1 MKNKEIILGIIFLIL
16 LNIYISFETINPIN
30 KYFKYISEYDNY
42 ILKISK
48 DNKMLTNE
56 DYEYLKNKNDL
67 TIYKEI
73 KNDAIKM
80 KELDDINVNIVE
92 YSISELTPRIIID
105 SSLKDN
111 EVKLSSVLYN
121 YINEYGYYDNSVY
134 KQIKDNKIEINNK
147 LYDIVTFEL
156 EIPDEIKEITFNDY
170 LDSSSKKVD
179 MFLETN
185 YNYIYINNQSE
196 NDYVYFHT
204 DEIEKVEEIYNTII
218 NEGYKVGISDDVN
231 AIKEIQSGLRIIVIG
246 LILISLLFYVLQVN
260 NEIIRSKKK
269 RKTYLLKH
277 NLNYTFVFGTILSIA
292 FIGIIN
298 IYFNNM
304 LSLINNVM
312 NFNLYNIITIVLCY
326 LILNC
331 VFSLMMKR
339 KRNS

>member
-1 MKNKEIILGIIFLIL
+1 MKNKGIILGIIFLIL

-48 DNKMLTNE
+48 DDKMLTNE

-73 KNDAIKM
+73 NNDAIKM

-147 LYDIVTFEL
+147 LYDVVTFEL

-218 NEGYKVGISDDVN
+218 SEGYKAGISDDVN
-231 AIKEIQSGLRIIVIG
+231 AIKEFQSSLRIIVIG

-269 RKTYLLKH
+269 RKTYLLKR

-326 LILNC
+326 LILNY

>member
-1 MKNKEIILGIIFLIL
+1 MKNKGIILGIIFLIL

-48 DNKMLTNE
+48 DDKMLTNE

-73 KNDAIKM
+73 KNDAIKT

-111 EVKLSSVLYN
+111 EVKLNSVLYN

-218 NEGYKVGISDDVN
+218 SEGYKVGISDDVN
-231 AIKEIQSGLRIIVIG
+231 AIKEFQSSLRIIVIG

-292 FIGIIN
+292 FIGVIN

-326 LILNC
+326 LILNY

>member
-1 MKNKEIILGIIFLIL
+1 MKNKGIILGIIFLIL

-48 DNKMLTNE
+48 DDKMLTNE

-218 NEGYKVGISDDVN
+218 SEGYKVGISDDVN
-231 AIKEIQSGLRIIVIG
+231 AIKEFQSSLRIIVIG

-277 NLNYTFVFGTILSIA
+277 NLNYTFVFGIILSIA
-292 FIGIIN
+292 FIGVIN

-326 LILNC
+326 LILNY

>member
-1 MKNKEIILGIIFLIL
+1 MKNKGIILGIIFLIL

-48 DNKMLTNE
+48 DDKMLTNE

-73 KNDAIKM
+73 NNDAIKM

-218 NEGYKVGISDDVN
+218 SEGYKVGISDDVN
-231 AIKEIQSGLRIIVIG
+231 AIKEFQSSLRIIVIG

-269 RKTYLLKH
+269 RKTYLLKR

-312 NFNLYNIITIVLCY
+312 NFNLYNIIKIVLCY
-326 LILNC
+326 LILNY

>member
-1 MKNKEIILGIIFLIL
+1 MKNKGIILGIIFLIL

-48 DNKMLTNE
+48 DDKMLTNE

-73 KNDAIKM
+73 NNDAIKM

-147 LYDIVTFEL
+147 LYDVVTFEL

-218 NEGYKVGISDDVN
+218 SEGYKAGISDDVN
-231 AIKEIQSGLRIIVIG
+231 AIKEFQSSLRIIVIG

-326 LILNC
+326 LILNY

>member
-1 MKNKEIILGIIFLIL
+1 MKNKGIILGIIFLIL

-42 ILKISK
+42 ILKIRK
-48 DNKMLTNE
+48 DDKMLTNE

-73 KNDAIKM
+73 NNDAIKM

-147 LYDIVTFEL
+147 LYDVVTFEL

-218 NEGYKVGISDDVN
+218 SEGYKVGISDDVN
-231 AIKEIQSGLRIIVIG
+231 AIKEFQSSLRIIVIG

-326 LILNC
+326 LILNY

>member
-1 MKNKEIILGIIFLIL
+1 MKNKGIILGIIFLIL

-48 DNKMLTNE
+48 DDKMLTNE

-73 KNDAIKM
+73 NNDAIKM

-147 LYDIVTFEL
+147 LYDVVTFEL

-218 NEGYKVGISDDVN
+218 SEGYKAGISDDVN
-231 AIKEIQSGLRIIVIG
+231 AIKEFQSSLRIIVIG

-312 NFNLYNIITIVLCY
+312 NFNLYNIIKIVLCY
-326 LILNC
+326 LILNY

>member
-48 DNKMLTNE
+48 DDKMLTNE

-134 KQIKDNKIEINNK
+134 KQIKDNKMEFNNK
-147 LYDIVTFEL
+147 LYDIVIFEL

-218 NEGYKVGISDDVN
+218 SEGYKVGISDDVN
-231 AIKEIQSGLRIIVIG
+231 AIKEFQSGLRIIVIG

-326 LILNC
+326 LILNY

>member
-1 MKNKEIILGIIFLIL
+1 MKNKGIILGIIFLIL

-48 DNKMLTNE
+48 DDKMLTNE

-73 KNDAIKM
+73 NNDAIKM

-218 NEGYKVGISDDVN
+218 SEGYKAGISDDVN
-231 AIKEIQSGLRIIVIG
+231 AIKEFQSSLRIIVIG

-312 NFNLYNIITIVLCY
+312 NFNLYNIIKIVLCY
-326 LILNC
+326 LILNY

>member
-1 MKNKEIILGIIFLIL
+1 MKNKEIILVIIFLIL

-121 YINEYGYYDNSVY
+121 YIIEYGYYDNSVY

-218 NEGYKVGISDDVN
+218 SEGYKVGISDDVN
-231 AIKEIQSGLRIIVIG
+231 AIKEFQSGLRIIVIG

-326 LILNC
+326 LILNY

>member
-1 MKNKEIILGIIFLIL
+1 MKNKGIILGIIFLIL

-30 KYFKYISEYDNY
+30 KYFKYISDYDNY

-48 DNKMLTNE
+48 DDKMLTNE

-73 KNDAIKM
+73 NNDAIKM

-147 LYDIVTFEL
+147 LYDVVTFEL

-218 NEGYKVGISDDVN
+218 SEGYKVGISDDVK
-231 AIKEIQSGLRIIVIG
+231 AIEEFQSGLRIIVIG
-246 LILISLLFYVLQVN
+246 LILTSLLFYVLQVN
-260 NEIIRSKKK
+260 NEIIKSKKK

-326 LILNC
+326 LILNY

>member
-1 MKNKEIILGIIFLIL
+1 MKNKGIILGIIFLIL

-30 KYFKYISEYDNY
+30 KYFKYISDYDNY

-48 DNKMLTNE
+48 DDKMLTNE

-147 LYDIVTFEL
+147 LYDVVTFEL

-218 NEGYKVGISDDVN
+218 SEGYKVGISDDVN
-231 AIKEIQSGLRIIVIG
+231 AIKEFQSSLRIIVIG

-326 LILNC
+326 LILNY

>member
-1 MKNKEIILGIIFLIL
+1 MKNKGIILGIIFLIL

-48 DNKMLTNE
+48 DDKMLTNE

-156 EIPDEIKEITFNDY
+156 EMPDEIKEITFNDY
-170 LDSSSKKVD
+170 LDSSDKKVD

-218 NEGYKVGISDDVN
+218 SEGYKVGISDDVN
-231 AIKEIQSGLRIIVIG
+231 AIKEFQSGLRIILIG

-292 FIGIIN
+292 FIGVIN

-326 LILNC
+326 LILNY

>member
-1 MKNKEIILGIIFLIL
+1 MKNKGIILGIIFLIL

-48 DNKMLTNE
+48 DDKMLTNE

-218 NEGYKVGISDDVN
+218 SEGYKVGISDDVN
-231 AIKEIQSGLRIIVIG
+231 AIKEFQSSLRIIVIG

-292 FIGIIN
+292 FIGVIN

-326 LILNC
+326 LILNY

>member
-30 KYFKYISEYDNY
+30 KYFKYISEHDNY

-48 DNKMLTNE
+48 DDKMLTSE

-111 EVKLSSVLYN
+111 EVKLSSVLCN
-121 YINEYGYYDNSVY
+121 YINEYGYYDNFVY

-204 DEIEKVEEIYNTII
+204 GEIEKVEEIYNTII
-218 NEGYKVGISDDVN
+218 SEGYKVGISDDVN
-231 AIKEIQSGLRIIVIG
+231 AIKEFQSGLRIIVIG

-326 LILNC
+326 LILNY

>member
-16 LNIYISFETINPIN
+16 LNIYVSFETINPIN

-48 DNKMLTNE
+48 DDKMLTNE
-56 DYEYLKNKNDL
+56 DYEYLKNKDDL

-134 KQIKDNKIEINNK
+134 KQIKDNKMEFNNK

-170 LDSSSKKVD
+170 LDSSDKKVD

-204 DEIEKVEEIYNTII
+204 GEIEKVEEIYNTII

-326 LILNC
+326 LILNY

>member
-1 MKNKEIILGIIFLIL
+1 
-16 LNIYISFETINPIN
+16 
-30 KYFKYISEYDNY
+30 
-42 ILKISK
+42 
-48 DNKMLTNE
+48 
-56 DYEYLKNKNDL
+56 
-67 TIYKEI
+67 IYKEI

-121 YINEYGYYDNSVY
+121 YIIEYGYYDNSVY

-218 NEGYKVGISDDVN
+218 SEGYKVGISDDVN
-231 AIKEIQSGLRIIVIG
+231 AIKEFQSGLRIIVIG

-326 LILNC
+326 LILNY

>member
-1 MKNKEIILGIIFLIL
+1 MKNKGIILGIIFLIL

-48 DNKMLTNE
+48 DDKMLTNE

-73 KNDAIKM
+73 NNDAIKM

-147 LYDIVTFEL
+147 LYDVVTFEL

-218 NEGYKVGISDDVN
+218 SEGYKVGISDDVK
-231 AIKEIQSGLRIIVIG
+231 AIEEFQSGLRIIVIG

-269 RKTYLLKH
+269 RKTYLLKR

-326 LILNC
+326 LILNY

>member
-1 MKNKEIILGIIFLIL
+1 MKNKGIILGIIFLIL
-16 LNIYISFETINPIN
+16 LNIYISFEKINPIN

-48 DNKMLTNE
+48 DDKMLTNE

-185 YNYIYINNQSE
+185 YNYIYINNHSE

-218 NEGYKVGISDDVN
+218 SEDYRVGISDDVN
-231 AIKEIQSGLRIIVIG
+231 VIEEIQSGLRIIVIG

-312 NFNLYNIITIVLCY
+312 NFNLYNIIAIVLCY
-326 LILNC
+326 LILNY
-331 VFSLMMKR
+331 VFSLMTKR

>member
-1 MKNKEIILGIIFLIL
+1 MKNKGIILGIIFLIL

-48 DNKMLTNE
+48 DDKMLTNE

-218 NEGYKVGISDDVN
+218 SEGYKVGISDDVK
-231 AIKEIQSGLRIIVIG
+231 AIEEFQSGLRIIVIG
-246 LILISLLFYVLQVN
+246 LILTSLLFYVLQVN

-269 RKTYLLKH
+269 RKTYLLKR

-326 LILNC
+326 LILNY

>member
-1 MKNKEIILGIIFLIL
+1 MKNKGIILGIIFLIL

-48 DNKMLTNE
+48 DDKMLTNE

-147 LYDIVTFEL
+147 LYDVVTFEL

-218 NEGYKVGISDDVN
+218 SEGYKAGISDDVN
-231 AIKEIQSGLRIIVIG
+231 AIKEFQSSLRIIVIG

-269 RKTYLLKH
+269 RKTYLLKR

-312 NFNLYNIITIVLCY
+312 NFNLYNIIKIVLCY
-326 LILNC
+326 LILNY

>member
-1 MKNKEIILGIIFLIL
+1 MKNKGIILGIIFLIL

-48 DNKMLTNE
+48 DDKMLTNE

-73 KNDAIKM
+73 KNNAIKM

-147 LYDIVTFEL
+147 LYDVVTFEL

-218 NEGYKVGISDDVN
+218 SEGYKAGISDDVN
-231 AIKEIQSGLRIIVIG
+231 AIKEFQSSLRIIVIG

-269 RKTYLLKH
+269 RKTYLLKR

-326 LILNC
+326 LILNY
-331 VFSLMMKR
+331 VFSLMTKR

>member
-48 DNKMLTNE
+48 DDKMLTNE

-67 TIYKEI
+67 NIYKEI
-73 KNDAIKM
+73 KNGAIKM

-218 NEGYKVGISDDVN
+218 SEGYKVGIPDDVN
-231 AIKEIQSGLRIIVIG
+231 AIKEFQSGLRIIVIG

-326 LILNC
+326 LILNY

>member
-48 DNKMLTNE
+48 DDKMLTNE

-156 EIPDEIKEITFNDY
+156 EIPDRIKEITFNDY

-204 DEIEKVEEIYNTII
+204 GEIEKIEEIYNTII

-231 AIKEIQSGLRIIVIG
+231 AIEELQSGLRIIVIG

-277 NLNYTFVFGTILSIA
+277 NLNYTFVFGTIFSIV

-326 LILNC
+326 LILNY

>member
-1 MKNKEIILGIIFLIL
+1 MKNKGIILGIIFLIL
-16 LNIYISFETINPIN
+16 LNIYISIETINPIN

-48 DNKMLTNE
+48 DDKMLTNE

-218 NEGYKVGISDDVN
+218 SEGYKVGISDDVK
-231 AIKEIQSGLRIIVIG
+231 AIEEFQSGLRIIVIG

-260 NEIIRSKKK
+260 NEIIKSKKK

-326 LILNC
+326 LILNY

>member
-30 KYFKYISEYDNY
+30 KYYKYISEYDNY

-48 DNKMLTNE
+48 DDKMLTNE

-73 KNDAIKM
+73 KNDVIKM

-218 NEGYKVGISDDVN
+218 SEGYKAGISDDVN
-231 AIKEIQSGLRIIVIG
+231 AIKEFQSSLRIIVIG

-260 NEIIRSKKK
+260 NEIIKSKKK

>member
-16 LNIYISFETINPIN
+16 LNIYVSFETINPIN

-48 DNKMLTNE
+48 DDKMLTNE
-56 DYEYLKNKNDL
+56 DYEYLKNKDDL

-170 LDSSSKKVD
+170 LDSSDKKVD

-218 NEGYKVGISDDVN
+218 SEGYKVGIPDDVN
-231 AIKEIQSGLRIIVIG
+231 AIEEFQSGLRIIVIG

-277 NLNYTFVFGTILSIA
+277 NLNYTFIFGTILSIA

-312 NFNLYNIITIVLCY
+312 NFNLYNIIIIVLCY
-326 LILNC
+326 LILNY

>member
-1 MKNKEIILGIIFLIL
+1 MKNKGIILGIIFLIL
-16 LNIYISFETINPIN
+16 LNIYISIETINPIN

-48 DNKMLTNE
+48 DDKMLTNE

-111 EVKLSSVLYN
+111 EVKLSSVLYD

-218 NEGYKVGISDDVN
+218 SGGYKVGISDDVK
-231 AIKEIQSGLRIIVIG
+231 AIEEFQSGLRIIVIG

-260 NEIIRSKKK
+260 NEIIKSKKK

-312 NFNLYNIITIVLCY
+312 NFNLYNIIIIVLCY
-326 LILNC
+326 LILNY

>member
-1 MKNKEIILGIIFLIL
+1 MKNKGIILGIIFLIL

-48 DNKMLTNE
+48 DDKMLTNE

-73 KNDAIKM
+73 NNDAIKM

-218 NEGYKVGISDDVN
+218 SEGYKAGISDDVN
-231 AIKEIQSGLRIIVIG
+231 AIKEFQSSLRIIVIG

-269 RKTYLLKH
+269 RKTYLLKR

-312 NFNLYNIITIVLCY
+312 NFNLYNIIKIVLCY
-326 LILNC
+326 LILNY

>member
-1 MKNKEIILGIIFLIL
+1 MKNKGIILGIIFLIL

-48 DNKMLTNE
+48 DDKMLTNE

-73 KNDAIKM
+73 NNDAIKM

-218 NEGYKVGISDDVN
+218 SEGYKAGISDDVN
-231 AIKEIQSGLRIIVIG
+231 AIKEFQSSLRIIVIG

-326 LILNC
+326 LILNY

>member
-1 MKNKEIILGIIFLIL
+1 MKNKGIILGIIFLIL

-30 KYFKYISEYDNY
+30 KYFKYISDYDNY

-48 DNKMLTNE
+48 DDKMLTNE

-196 NDYVYFHT
+196 NDCVYFHT

-218 NEGYKVGISDDVN
+218 SEGYKVGISDDVN
-231 AIKEIQSGLRIIVIG
+231 AIKEFQSSLRIIVIG

-326 LILNC
+326 LILNY

>member
-1 MKNKEIILGIIFLIL
+1 MKNKGIILGIIFLIL

-48 DNKMLTNE
+48 DDKMLTNE

-73 KNDAIKM
+73 NNDAIKM

-111 EVKLSSVLYN
+111 EVKLSSVLYD
-121 YINEYGYYDNSVY
+121 YINEYGYYGNSVY

-147 LYDIVTFEL
+147 LYDVVTFEL

-218 NEGYKVGISDDVN
+218 SEGYKVGISDDVN
-231 AIKEIQSGLRIIVIG
+231 AIKEFQSSLRIIVIG

-326 LILNC
+326 LILNY

>member
-1 MKNKEIILGIIFLIL
+1 MKNKGIILGIIFLIL

-48 DNKMLTNE
+48 DDKMLTNE

-73 KNDAIKM
+73 NNDAIKM

-111 EVKLSSVLYN
+111 EVKLSSVLYD

-218 NEGYKVGISDDVN
+218 SEGYKVGISDDVK
-231 AIKEIQSGLRIIVIG
+231 AIEEFQSGLRIIVIG

-260 NEIIRSKKK
+260 NEIIKSKKK

-277 NLNYTFVFGTILSIA
+277 NLNYTFVFGD
-292 FIGIIN
+292 
-298 IYFNNM
+298 
-304 LSLINNVM
+304 
-312 NFNLYNIITIVLCY
+312 
-326 LILNC
+326 
-331 VFSLMMKR
+331 R
-339 KRNS
+339 KSVV

>member
-30 KYFKYISEYDNY
+30 KYFKYISEYDSY

-48 DNKMLTNE
+48 DDKMLTNE

-218 NEGYKVGISDDVN
+218 SEGYKVGISDDVN
-231 AIKEIQSGLRIIVIG
+231 AIKEFQSGLRIIVIG

-326 LILNC
+326 LILNY

>member
-1 MKNKEIILGIIFLIL
+1 MKNKGIILGIIFLIL

-30 KYFKYISEYDNY
+30 KYFKYISDYDNY

-48 DNKMLTNE
+48 DDKMLTNE

-218 NEGYKVGISDDVN
+218 SEGYKVGISDDVN
-231 AIKEIQSGLRIIVIG
+231 AIKEFQSSLRIIVIG

-260 NEIIRSKKK
+260 NEIIKSKKK

-326 LILNC
+326 LILNY

>member
-1 MKNKEIILGIIFLIL
+1 MKNKGIILGIIFLIL

-48 DNKMLTNE
+48 DDKMLTNE

-147 LYDIVTFEL
+147 LYDVVTFEL

-218 NEGYKVGISDDVN
+218 SEGYKAGISDDVN
-231 AIKEIQSGLRIIVIG
+231 AIKEFQSSLRIIVIG

-260 NEIIRSKKK
+260 NEIIKSKKK

-312 NFNLYNIITIVLCY
+312 NFNLYNIIKIVLCY
-326 LILNC
+326 LILNY

>member
-30 KYFKYISEYDNY
+30 KYFKYISDYDNY

-48 DNKMLTNE
+48 DDKILTNE

-218 NEGYKVGISDDVN
+218 SEGYKVGISDDVN
-231 AIKEIQSGLRIIVIG
+231 AIEEFQIGLRIIVIG

>member
-48 DNKMLTNE
+48 DDKMLTNE

-134 KQIKDNKIEINNK
+134 KQIKDNKMEFNNK
-147 LYDIVTFEL
+147 LYDIVIFEL

-170 LDSSSKKVD
+170 LDSSDKKVD

-204 DEIEKVEEIYNTII
+204 GEIEKVEEIYNTII

-326 LILNC
+326 LILNY

>member
-1 MKNKEIILGIIFLIL
+1 MKNKGIILGIIFLIL

-30 KYFKYISEYDNY
+30 KYFKYISDYDNY

-48 DNKMLTNE
+48 DDKMLTNE

-147 LYDIVTFEL
+147 LYDVVTFEL

-218 NEGYKVGISDDVN
+218 SEGYKAGISDDVN
-231 AIKEIQSGLRIIVIG
+231 AIKEFQSSLRIIVIG

-260 NEIIRSKKK
+260 NEIIKSKKK

-312 NFNLYNIITIVLCY
+312 NFNLYNIIKIVLCY
-326 LILNC
+326 LILNY

>member
-1 MKNKEIILGIIFLIL
+1 MKNKGIILGIIFLIL

-48 DNKMLTNE
+48 DDKMLTNE

-147 LYDIVTFEL
+147 LYDVVTFEL

-218 NEGYKVGISDDVN
+218 SEGYKAGISDDVN
-231 AIKEIQSGLRIIVIG
+231 AIKEFQSSLRIIVIG
-246 LILISLLFYVLQVN
+246 LILTSLLFYVLQVN
-260 NEIIRSKKK
+260 NEIIKSKKK

-312 NFNLYNIITIVLCY
+312 NFNLYNIIKIVLCY
-326 LILNC
+326 LILNY